1 MGGIKFRNREYSYNM
16 LESAKLMCQYKDL
29 LESAL
34 DFNKAFQLW
43 YKSQNKEDL
52 ELIAHDQETRKAKQ
66 VAKNTGKVLG
76 FLGGLM
82 LGFASISKSPTKEI
96 AEHASYD
103 EEIWIYLLSNGITYK
118 TLRKF
123 L

>member
-1 MGGIKFRNREYSYNM
+1 MGGIKFRNRDYSYNM

-66 VAKNTGKVLG
+66 AAKYTGKVLG

-118 TLRKF
+118 TLRK
-123 L
+123 LL